1 MKKKMR
7 LGTLAMLCVL
17 LLTAASAL
25 AECTGD
31 HPFGPWKT
39 KRNPT
44 CRLEGL
50 DFRYCRECDHWEKR
64 YTKKLPHEVEEWTI
78 TREPTCTQEG
88 RKEGVCSA
96 CKQTVSRR
104 IEMLPHEYG
113 EMTVAV
119 EPTCTQNGKGESFCA
134 VCGHKKTETLAKLG
148 HDWGEVS
155 VTQEPTCAKKGK
167 GEQILRP
174 LRQDADGFHRSS
186 GTCLRRIHRDEPAGW
201 QEEGNARGGLYAL
214 RQGAHRTVLRRGHAL
229 RGHGAVRSCNH
240 DADAAQGFGLLQ
252 WKHPHRQ
259 IR

>member
-88 RKEGVCSA
+88 RQG
-96 CKQTVSRR
+96 RR
-104 IEMLPHEYG
+104 LLSL
-113 EMTVAV
+113 
-119 EPTCTQNGKGESFCA
+119 Q
-134 VCGHKKTETLAKLG
+134 
-148 HDWGEVS
+148 
-155 VTQEPTCAKKGK
+155 
-167 GEQILRP
+167 
-174 LRQDADGFHRSS
+174 ADG
-186 GTCLRRIHRDEPAGW
+186 IQKDRDAS
-201 QEEGNARGGLYAL
+201 
-214 RQGAHRTVLRRGHAL
+214 T
-229 RGHGAVRSCNH
+229 
-240 DADAAQGFGLLQ
+240 
-252 WKHPHRQ
+252 
-259 IR
+259 